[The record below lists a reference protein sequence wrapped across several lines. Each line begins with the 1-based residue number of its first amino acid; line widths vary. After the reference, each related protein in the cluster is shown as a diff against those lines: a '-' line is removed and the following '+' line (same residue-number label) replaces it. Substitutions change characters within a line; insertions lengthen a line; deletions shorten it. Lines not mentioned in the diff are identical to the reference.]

1 MTPELRDFAVRI
13 LDQHRIMTLAT
24 NRADGWP
31 QATVVGYANDG
42 LKIYCFVA
50 RLSQKYSN
58 IIRDP
63 RVSAAIASDFSQPQE
78 IKGLSLA
85 GKAAP
90 VTQEPEFNRA
100 RDIFLERYPEYAAWP
115 RPNPAIAPMI
125 RIMPTI
131 VSVLDYSKGFGHSDL
146 VKIEDQDLRPVGSQR
161 HDWFGRAHPT
171 SSRSR

>member
-13 LDQHRIMTLAT
+13 LDQHRLMTLAT
-24 NRADGWP
+24 NRPDGWP
-31 QATVVGYANDG
+31 QATVVGYANEG

-50 RLSQKYSN
+50 RLSQKYAN

-63 RVSAAIASDFSQPQE
+63 RVSAAIASDFSDPLD

-85 GKAAP
+85 GKATP
-90 VTQEPEFNRA
+90 ITQELEFNRA
-100 RDIFLERYPEYAAWP
+100 SDIFMKRFPEYATWS
-115 RPNPAIAPMI
+115 RPNPAFAPML

-146 VKIEDQDLRPVGSQR
+146 IKIEEGDLRPVGTQR
-161 HDWFGRAHPT
+161 HHWLGRAT
-171 SSRSR
+171 

>member
-1 MTPELRDFAVRI
+1 MTLELRNFAVRV
-13 LDQHRIMTLAT
+13 LDEHRIMTLAT
-24 NRADGWP
+24 NRPDGWP

-42 LKIYCFVA
+42 LTIYCFIA

-58 IIRDP
+58 IIRDA
-63 RVSAAIASDFSQPQE
+63 RVSAAIASDFSNPND

-90 VTQEPEFNRA
+90 VTQEAEFERA
-100 RDIFLERYPEYAAWP
+100 CDIFMKRYPEYASWP

-125 RIMPTI
+125 RIRPTI

-146 VKIEDQDLRPVGSQR
+146 VKIEDDDLTPVAPQR
-161 HDWFGRAHPT
+161 HRWFGRAI
-171 SSRSR
+171 